1 MREST
6 YRIENIVA
14 TIDLGVGLDLDT
26 IARSAP
32 ASEYNPDQFP
42 GLIIRLPTR
51 AALLL
56 FKTGEVVIAGAKSER
71 ELKRA
76 VSELRRILR
85 SVGASDPPRLEVK
98 VQNVVASCDMHA
110 EVDIEKAALTLDN
123 TLYDPEQFPGLIYK
137 VGKTT
142 FLIFR
147 TGRCVCAGVKSE
159 DELRRAITNAY
170 NALKAIGALLNGTP
184 S

>member
-1 MREST
+1 MGSPT

-14 TIDLGVGLDLDT
+14 TVDLGISLDLNT
-26 IARSAP
+26 IARGTP
-32 ASEYNPDQFP
+32 AAEYNPDRFP
-42 GLIIRLPTR
+42 GVIVRLPTKT
-51 AALLL
+51 ALLI
-56 FKTGEVVIAGAKSER
+56 FRTGKVVIAGAKSEKT
-71 ELKRA
+71 LIRA
-76 VSELRRILR
+76 VGELRKVLR
-85 SVGASDPPRLEVK
+85 SAGVSDPPKLEVK
-98 VQNVVASCDMHA
+98 IQNVVVSCDMHA

-137 VGKTT
+137 IGETT

-159 DELRRAITNAY
+159 DKLRDAITNTY
-170 NALKAIGALLNGTP
+170 NALKTIGALLNNAP

>member
-1 MREST
+1 MREPT

-14 TIDLGVGLDLDT
+14 TVDLGVGLDLNA
-26 IARSAP
+26 IARRTP

-42 GLIIRLPTR
+42 GLIIRLPTK

-56 FKTGEVVIAGAKSER
+56 FKTGKVVIAGAKSER
-71 ELKRA
+71 ELKQT
-76 VSELRRILR
+76 VNKLRKILR
-85 SVGASDPPRLEVK
+85 SAVTSDPPRLEVK
-98 VQNVVASCDMHA
+98 IQNVVASCDMHA

-123 TLYDPEQFPGLIYK
+123 TLYDPEQFPGLIYE
-137 VGKTT
+137 VGKVT

-159 DELRRAITNAY
+159 DELRLAIINTY
-170 NALKAIGALLNGTP
+170 NALKAIGALLNSTP

>member
-1 MREST
+1 MREPT

-14 TIDLGVGLDLDT
+14 TVDLGVGLDLNA
-26 IARSAP
+26 IARRSP

-42 GLIIRLPTR
+42 GLIIRLPTK

-56 FKTGEVVIAGAKSER
+56 FKTGKVVIAGAKSEK
-71 ELKRA
+71 ELKRT
-76 VSELRRILR
+76 VGELRKILR
-85 SVGASDPPRLEVK
+85 SAGVNDPPRLEVK
-98 VQNVVASCDMHA
+98 IQNVVASCDMHT

-123 TLYDPEQFPGLIYK
+123 TLYDPEQFPGLIYV

-159 DELRRAITNAY
+159 DELRHAITNTY
-170 NALKAIGALLNGTP
+170 NALKAIGALLNSTP
-184 S
+184 P